1 MHHIFSQMMDKFA
14 IRTTELD
21 VNNQTIFIF
30 AQQVIKF
37 IFNMSLAALL
47 MMEELVYKIKD
58 KFVILQALLV

>member
-1 MHHIFSQMMDKFA
+1 MMDKFA
-14 IRTTELD
+14 IQIMELD

-47 MMEELVYKIKD
+47 MMEKLVYKIKD

>member
-1 MHHIFSQMMDKFA
+1 MMDKFA
-14 IRTTELD
+14 IQITELD